1 MTGASMLRTRR
12 KDVNVKPNRKLDRK
26 SSRGMLYEN
35 EELRLRTIN
44 INAEVERGQSD
55 IKKLKREN
63 EQLKREISALRYEYD
78 RLESMLRERRSS
90 PEHSDDSVSVCSV
103 CPECISVDGSARAV
117 AFHDLSVVPEEGEDG
132 NKSGVESPCTCEDCQ
147 NEAAVERPHDRQESE
162 EAVTSQT
169 MDGQKDQAQAKSEDG
184 GRERTVDVIIHDAP
198 DVPRFFQS
206 VTSPPCH
213 VITPPPPGFVIAPYQ
228 PPRFHTGGNVDE
240 LLGDVQAA
248 PAIHTTFI
256 QQNSVFMCNTRQIL
270 QRQCCCQKESP
281 TAKQERQQTAEGQPP
296 KSYVTE
302 KNIELTYDYP
312 RSTPVKNSPSP
323 KSSEELTTTTEV
335 ASTVVFVERRI
346 PVKPKKFDFFFRSR
360 SAPVGEH
367 EEPIYATV
375 NKLPKRLRR
384 MELANLEREVA
395 YKAGEPDSSVR
406 TEMTLKT
413 DSESQ
418 APPPDDDTSRSERD
432 KSTVPQRQESPKAK
446 KRKRFSLT
454 FKKRERKRRDK
465 KKEAKNGAPK
475 NGVPVQVE
483 SDNERLIE
491 GEAQEAGKHR
501 HCNRHRPRNTLSSS
515 SSGPRYK
522 RDSYQEMTTSHS
534 EHERTNS
541 VCSSMNSLGS
551 ACTHKSRKL
560 SAAPQDGSIP
570 WCGCWGAGCV

>member
-1 MTGASMLRTRR
+1 MSGMTGASMLRTRR

-78 RLESMLRERRSS
+78 RLDSMLRERRSS
-90 PEHSDDSVSVCSV
+90 PEHSDDSASVCSV

-117 AFHDLSVVPEEGEDG
+117 AFHDLSVVPEEGEEG
-132 NKSGVESPCTCEDCQ
+132 NKSGIESPCTCEDCQ
-147 NEAAVERPHDRQESE
+147 NDAKEPPANQQDSDEVVD
-162 EAVTSQT
+162 SQT
-169 MDGQKDQAQAKSEDG
+169 MERQDNTKSQTKLADNGQ
-184 GRERTVDVIIHDAP
+184 ERTVDVIIHDTP
-198 DVPRFFQS
+198 DMPKFFQS
-206 VTSPPCH
+206 VTSSPCH

-228 PPRFHTGGNVDE
+228 PPRFHTGGNVEE
-240 LLGDVQAA
+240 LLGDVQSA
-248 PAIHTTFI
+248 PSIHTTYI

-270 QRQCCCQKESP
+270 QRECCCQKVNP
-281 TAKQERQQTAEGQPP
+281 TVKPETQPIEEQPP

-312 RSTPVKNSPSP
+312 RSTPVPSSPS
-323 KSSEELTTTTEV
+323 KSGEELTTTTEV

-360 SAPVGEH
+360 SAPVGEN

-384 MELANLEREVA
+384 MELANLEKEVA
-395 YKAGEPDSSVR
+395 YKSGEPDSSVR
-406 TEMTLKT
+406 TEVTLKT

-418 APPPDDDTSRSERD
+418 VPPPDDDTSRSERE
-432 KSTVPQRQESPKAK
+432 KSTAPQRPESPKAK

-465 KKEAKNGAPK
+465 KEVKNGTAK
-475 NGVPVQVE
+475 NGVPIQVE
-483 SDNERLIE
+483 SDNERLID
-491 GEAQEAGKHR
+491 GEAQEMGKHR
-501 HCNRHRPRNTLSSS
+501 HCSRHRPRNTLSSS